1 METQGIYIEE
11 TSYKF
16 MKIIVKEVDFLHTY
30 RNKNLGLK
38 SLSICRTNNW
48 LPLKSSSL
56 LASIIGHIFGDGSLS
71 KDRMTGD
78 FRFYGKIQNLGKI
91 KLILETEF
99 SLIPYSLYLHPNG
112 GGYIL
117 RYNNAIFARILELE
131 GEQRG
136 NKLVNEF
143 EVTGWI
149 MKGDKNIKNL
159 F

>member
-38 SLSICRTNNW
+38 SLSICR
-48 LPLKSSSL
+48 
-56 LASIIGHIFGDGSLS
+56 HILGDGSLS

-117 RYNNAIFARILELE
+117 RYNNAIFARILELA
-131 GEQRG
+131 GAPRG